1 MVHTTSET
9 TTVSPRHAGP
19 PGCGN
24 GGWVSGLL
32 TERLDDLVPAEGDLT
47 SATVRLSAPTPLGR
61 PLQWEVDGSVADGP
75 DLSLHLLDGET
86 LIGTAR
92 RVPAPELTIPAPVTL
107 EDARAAAAGFDASNH
122 PYPGCFVCG
131 PDNDAG
137 LHVYASPVTGRDDV
151 LAAPV
156 TLTEEG
162 LPSVLAA
169 LDCPGAFTVG
179 FGEDALLLGTFT
191 STVHGP
197 VPVGRELVVLAW
209 AAGREGRKRWSGT
222 ALLDGERWLASAAA
236 TWIAVGRDTIP
247 GTAPS
252 VPAAQPQETA

>member
-1 MVHTTSET
+1 MVRTTPET
-9 TTVSPRHAGP
+9 LTVSPLRAGP

-24 GGWVSGLL
+24 GGWVCGLL

-47 SATVRLSAPTPLGR
+47 SATVRLSAPTPLER
-61 PLQWEVDGSVADGP
+61 PLRWEVDGSVADGG
-75 DLSLHLLDGET
+75 DLSVHLLDGDT
-86 LIGTAR
+86 LLGTAR
-92 RVPAPELTIPAPVTL
+92 RTTDPGLAIPPPVSL
-107 EDARAAAAGFDASNH
+107 EEARAASARFDAAGH

-131 PDNDAG
+131 PEAEEG

-156 TLTEEG
+156 TLSEEG

-179 FGEDALLLGTFT
+179 FGEEALLLGTFT
-191 STVHGP
+191 STVHAEAP
-197 VPVGRELVVLAW
+197 LGRELVVLAW
-209 AAGREGRKRWSGT
+209 EMGREGRKRYSGT
-222 ALLDGERWLASAAA
+222 ALLDGDRVLASAAA
-236 TWIAVGRDTIP
+236 TWIAVGRDAIP

-252 VPAAQPQETA
+252 ARPQEIA